1 MDITDPR
8 QRSQSGGQSE
18 PDPAL
23 LSDGRTPIAR
33 RRPDETGQGG
43 EEVPVVVLRDPL
55 DGVGPA
61 APVVIEEQLDAAPA
75 SHRKIVSSA
84 AIIMV
89 GNLLSSVLGFVRIET
104 INAFFYDG
112 ITGGAFVFAL
122 RPIQQISD
130 LLAGGSVSG
139 ALIPTFVDYS
149 ADARRAE
156 LRRVYCTIANL
167 VTLLMLV
174 ALLGIFF
181 AAPYFVPFE
190 TAGLGPAGEALAVR
204 LVRIAAIALLGLGL
218 YFTGSALLYAMK
230 MVVAPAFATGV
241 QHVGVIV
248 VGVLAL
254 ALALHQAGLPLTAAL
269 HTGATNPMVQAAR
282 VVGAQGLAAG
292 LAVGAAAEF
301 VLLLPALRR
310 IIRVWQPVLDLRHP
324 AVRQILRL
332 YGPVALSLFF
342 SILGQNLDIILIYRT
357 PGGPAQNAVS
367 FASAQTII
375 QFPVGLVAVA
385 LSLAVL
391 PALTAAATAGDGA
404 EFKRTLRL
412 GFRLG
417 LLLMVPAMV
426 GVEVLS
432 TPIMRLLF
440 QHGSCG
446 AGCTERNVLAIFNM
460 SYQLPFI
467 ALDQLLIA
475 AYYARK
481 NTLVPM
487 LVGIASIVCY
497 AAVAVPLAPTLG
509 LPGIAFANAVQN
521 SSHAIILFV
530 LLTLSIGSLGLRDL
544 GGGLLRIALAAL
556 GMAAASWA
564 LLQLLPHLSAPLF
577 ASHHL
582 SGELLTVVI
591 AGGAG
596 AVVYFA
602 LAALLRVDEV
612 RLLGGIVRARLGGR
626 R

>member
-1 MDITDPR
+1 M
-8 QRSQSGGQSE
+8 
-18 PDPAL
+18 
-23 LSDGRTPIAR
+23 
-33 RRPDETGQGG
+33 RPDDTRPG
-43 EEVPVVVLRDPL
+43 EDANVVDEIPVVILRDPL
-55 DGVGPA
+55 DGVVSAASVVFEEGLPA
-61 APVVIEEQLDAAPA
+61 SASASPLPRTGEGLGEGSA

-89 GNLLSSVLGFVRIET
+89 GNLLSSVLGFLRIET
-104 INAFFYDG
+104 INAFFYDA

-149 ADARRAE
+149 AVARRAE
-156 LRRVYCTIANL
+156 LRRVYCTVANL
-167 VTLLMLV
+167 VALLMIG

-181 AAPYFVPFE
+181 AAPSFVPFE
-190 TAGLGPAGEALAVR
+190 TAGLGAQGTALAVR

-218 YFTGSALLYAMK
+218 YFVSSALLYAMK
-230 MVVAPAFATGV
+230 EVVAPAFATGV

-248 VGVLAL
+248 LGVLAL
-254 ALALHQAGLPLTAAL
+254 ALALRQAGLPLTAAL
-269 HTGATNPMVQAAR
+269 HTGANNPVVQAAR

-292 LAVGAAAEF
+292 LAVGALAEF

-332 YGPVALSLFF
+332 YGPVALSLVF

-357 PGGPAQNAVS
+357 PGGPGQNAVS
-367 FASAQTII
+367 FASAQTLI

-391 PALTAAATAGDGA
+391 PALTAAANAGDGA

-417 LLLMVPAMV
+417 LLLMIPAMV
-426 GVEVLS
+426 GIEVLS
-432 TPIMRLLF
+432 APIMRLLF
-440 QHGSCG
+440 QHGSCA

-475 AYYARK
+475 AFYARK

-497 AAVAVPLAPTLG
+497 AAVAVPLAPVLG
-509 LPGIAFANAVQN
+509 LPGIAFANTVQN

-530 LLTLSIGSLGLRDL
+530 LLTLTIGSLGLRDL
-544 GGGLLRIALAAL
+544 GGGLLRIGVAAA
-556 GMAAASWA
+556 GMAATCWGLLVA
-564 LLQLLPHLSAPLF
+564 LPLLAPGLFTPNHLT
-577 ASHHL
+577 
-582 SGELLTVVI
+582 GELLTVLV
-591 AGGAG
+591 AGGLGG
-596 AVVYFA
+596 AVYFA
-602 LAALLRVDEV
+602 LAALLRVEEV
-612 RLLGGIVRARLGGR
+612 RMLGGLARARLGGGR